1 MLINKGESIRD
12 HLFKNSQTQKKKD
25 TLRYLSE
32 QVSKFGEGIYANM

>member
-12 HLFKNSQTQKKKD
+12 HLFKNSQTQKKD